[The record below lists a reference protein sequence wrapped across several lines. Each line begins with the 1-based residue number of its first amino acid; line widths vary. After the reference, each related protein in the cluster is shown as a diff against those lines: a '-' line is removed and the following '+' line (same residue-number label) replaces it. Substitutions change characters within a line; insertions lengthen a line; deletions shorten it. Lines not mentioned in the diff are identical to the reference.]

1 MQFQT
6 FPEKESRPGRKTAG
20 APQLP
25 YETGSV
31 KIQRAFLTSAHLLEA
46 QYSGG
51 KGDTQ
56 VFFIGTMFLFNG
68 NSIVFLFHFD
78 NIGTGGMVIVIVMKS
93 SSGKQFIRE
102 PLQVFRFRNIQ

>member
-6 FPEKESRPGRKTAG
+6 FPEKESPPPNNAEPEDAPPAEGEGGGG

-56 VFFIGTMFLFNG
+56 VFFHWND
-68 NSIVFLFHFD
+68 VF
-78 NIGTGGMVIVIVMKS
+78 VQWK
-93 SSGKQFIRE
+93 
-102 PLQVFRFRNIQ
+102 

>member
-1 MQFQT
+1 MQFQA
-6 FPEKESRPGRKTAG
+6 FPEKESRPDRKTAG

-56 VFFIGTMFLFNG
+56 VFFHWND
-68 NSIVFLFHFD
+68 VF
-78 NIGTGGMVIVIVMKS
+78 VQW
-93 SSGKQFIRE
+93 KQHCIFTA
-102 PLQVFRFRNIQ
+102 F

>member
-25 YETGSV
+25 YETGSA

-56 VFFIGTMFLFNG
+56 VFFHWND
-68 NSIVFLFHFD
+68 VF
-78 NIGTGGMVIVIVMKS
+78 VQWK
-93 SSGKQFIRE
+93 
-102 PLQVFRFRNIQ
+102 

>member
-1 MQFQT
+1 MQFQA
-6 FPEKESRPGRKTAG
+6 FPEKESRPDRKTAG

-31 KIQRAFLTSAHLLEA
+31 KIQRAFLTSAHLLGA

-56 VFFIGTMFLFNG
+56 VFFNG
-68 NSIVFLFHFD
+68 NNVF
-78 NIGTGGMVIVIVMKS
+78 IQW
-93 SSGKQFIRE
+93 KQHYIFTS
-102 PLQVFRFRNIQ
+102 F